1 MLQNIERTERE
12 VVMRF
17 EPSPSGPL
25 HIGHAYVLG
34 LNCLYTRRYNGKLIL
49 RISDTNPGG
58 IDPISYDAI
67 PEDAP

>member
-1 MLQNIERTERE
+1 MSKIPFELKNPVD

-34 LNCLYTRRYNGKLIL
+34 LNYLYTKKYNGKFI
-49 RISDTNPGG
+49 
-58 IDPISYDAI
+58 
-67 PEDAP
+67 